1 MRARALV
8 VAVSIGLLAG
18 ACGTDEIPTEQTS
31 ISRTGAESPELA
43 VSAII
48 RGLRQDD
55 DAMLGD
61 ATLSDQLGL
70 LALVEGASTGDAS
83 AALGFASQQVAARFW
98 KSFADG
104 ISDFI
109 ESGVEGI
116 RIGEVAVVDV
126 PGARYATVEVAF
138 PLDSADRVFV
148 VTERDGWKVDLV
160 ATFPGAFVSSFPFAV
175 ERASSPGVNPE
186 LLASLVRQATSL
198 DALEAIGVDD
208 RTAAAIAEARTEL
221 GVSTAPTG

>member
-1 MRARALV
+1 MTRRRLLLMAVAVALV
-8 VAVSIGLLAG
+8 VVS
-18 ACGTDEIPTEQTS
+18 CGGEEAPSEETVVMS
-31 ISRTGAESPELA
+31 TGAESPELA

-48 RGLRQDD
+48 RGLSQDD

-116 RIGEVAVVDV
+116 RIGEVTVINV

-138 PLDSADRVFV
+138 PLDAARRVFV

-160 ATFPGAFVSSFPFAV
+160 ATFPGAFV
-175 ERASSPGVNPE
+175 N
-186 LLASLVRQATSL
+186 QATSL
-198 DALEAIGVDD
+198 NALEVVGVDE
-208 RTAAAIAEARTEL
+208 RTTTAIAEARAAL
-221 GVSTAPTG
+221 GISQPDR

>member
-1 MRARALV
+1 MTRRHLLLV
-8 VAVSIGLLAG
+8 VVSLSLLVG
-18 ACGTDEIPTEQTS
+18 ACGGGEPPSEEPAVVS
-31 ISRTGAESPELA
+31 SGAESPELA

-48 RGLRQDD
+48 RGLSQDD
-55 DAMLGD
+55 DAMLGN

-70 LALVEGASTGDAS
+70 LALVEGASTSDAS

-104 ISDFI
+104 IKDFI

-116 RIGEVAVVDV
+116 RIGEVAVINV

-138 PLDSADRVFV
+138 PLDAARRVFV

-175 ERASSPGVNPE
+175 ERASSPGVDPE
-186 LLASLVRQATSL
+186 LLASLVSQATSL
-198 DALEAIGVDD
+198 NALEVVGVDE
-208 RTAAAIAEARTEL
+208 RTTTAIAEARAAL
-221 GVSTAPTG
+221 GISQPDG